1 MFIKEFLRPQI
12 MGILN
17 LTPDSFSDGG
27 RYDTDRAISRG
38 LEMVAEGA
46 DVIDI
51 GGESTRPGARKVT
64 ATEQIG
70 RVLDTIT
77 GLVERL
83 PADIPISIDTTKS
96 EVAARAIEQGAGVI
110 NDVSAGRDDPEM
122 FELAA
127 STGVAIVLMHMQGSP
142 QTMQKDPVYKD
153 VISEVMGFLENRIE
167 AALKAGVSSKSI
179 VIDPGIGFGKG
190 RRHNLQLLAH
200 LKQIKALGY
209 PTMLG
214 ASRKGFMGSLCE
226 VENPRQL
233 IPATCTTTAL
243 GVIAGVE
250 LFRVHDVWQNRQA
263 ADVAWAIQQAKA
275 DITEPPVK
283 AE

>member
-70 RVLDTIT
+70 RVLDSIT
-77 GLVERL
+77 GLAERL

-127 STGVAIVLMHMQGSP
+127 STGVPIVLMHMQGSP

-179 VIDPGIGFGKG
+179 VSDPGIGFG
-190 RRHNLQLLAH
+190 
-200 LKQIKALGY
+200 
-209 PTMLG
+209 
-214 ASRKGFMGSLCE
+214 
-226 VENPRQL
+226 
-233 IPATCTTTAL
+233 
-243 GVIAGVE
+243 
-250 LFRVHDVWQNRQA
+250 
-263 ADVAWAIQQAKA
+263 
-275 DITEPPVK
+275 
-283 AE
+283 